1 MSAEMLK
8 ILCVDDEPRVLS
20 GLERHLR
27 KRFEVLTAPGG
38 AEALDVMAQNKD
50 LAIVISDMRMP
61 EMDGATFLRH
71 ARVTNPNCVRILL
84 TGQADLTAAIKA
96 INEGQIFRFLV
107 KPCPP
112 DMLSTVMDEAQ
123 RQYELITA
131 EKELLQRTLVGAVKA
146 LVDVMTFAIPDA
158 MGRASRIK
166 RRASLIAREIH
177 VEQKWQV
184 EIAALLSQVS
194 ALSLP
199 PELAHKLADGED
211 LDEAEH
217 SQARAARVAANA
229 VIAQIP
235 RLEAVAHLLD
245 HATGMS
251 AESVTDAALRRR
263 IGLLKLVMELDRVES
278 KGVSISTALEHARA
292 SGSHES
298 DLLEATARAI
308 AHAAEVMVPAIVK
321 IIELRPGMV
330 VDEDISTRRGVL
342 IAPRGCEVTLS
353 FLEHIRQF
361 SYELDVSTVAVL
373 EPRKQL

>member
-1 MSAEMLK
+1 MASQTRK
-8 ILCVDDEPRVLS
+8 EPVS
-20 GLERHLR
+20 
-27 KRFEVLTAPGG
+27 V
-38 AEALDVMAQNKD
+38 
-50 LAIVISDMRMP
+50 
-61 EMDGATFLRH
+61 
-71 ARVTNPNCVRILL
+71 LL

-112 DMLSTVMDEAQ
+112 DMLSSIMEEAQ

-146 LVDVMTFAIPDA
+146 LVDVMTFANPDA
-158 MGRASRIK
+158 MGRASRI
-166 RRASLIAREIH
+166 RRRSALIAKEIH

-184 EIAALLSQVS
+184 EIASLLSQVS
-194 ALSLP
+194 SLSLP
-199 PELAHKLADGED
+199 AELVHKLAGGMD

-217 SQARAARVAANA
+217 NQARSAHVAANA

-235 RLEAVAHLLD
+235 RLEAVAHLLN
-245 HATGMS
+245 HAMGLS
-251 AESVTDAALRRR
+251 AESVTDASLRRR
-263 IGLLKLVMELDRVES
+263 IGLLKLVMELDRLES
-278 KGVSISTALEHARA
+278 KGISISSALDLARD
-292 SGSHES
+292 SGAHEA

-308 AHAAEVMVPAIVK
+308 ARSGEIMVPAVVK
-321 IIELRPGMV
+321 IVELRTGMI
-330 VDEDISTRRGVL
+330 VDQDISTRRGVL

-361 SYELDVSTVAVL
+361 SYELEVSTVSVL